1 MERFPIELLYV
12 LAFFGFILF
21 NYLMQKAARRRKQ
34 DEPPQAPEAEPQA
47 AAPDEPLD
55 DYWGRARVPA
65 PATAPATAPAVTA
78 RPAPLPVLA
87 AAPARRRAHPVRAL
101 LNDKRELRRAVI
113 LAMVVGPCR
122 AQEPPER

>member
-21 NYLMQKAARRRKQ
+21 NHLMRKAARRRKQ
-34 DEPPQAPEAEPQA
+34 DEPPQAPEVEPPT
-47 AAPDEPLD
+47 AAPPEEPLD
-55 DYWGRARVPA
+55 DYWGRTSVPA
-65 PATAPATAPAVTA
+65 PATAPATTA
-78 RPAPLPVLA
+78 RPAPPPPPA

-101 LNDKRELRRAVI
+101 LNDKRDLRRAMI
-113 LAMVVGPCR
+113 LAMVLGPCR